1 MDTPSLHTKL
11 QTALITTC
19 RTMALG
25 SGNKIANYENTH
37 GWSAVVHDQLR
48 KNNDRLYQCY
58 PLSQEENPLKDL
70 SEIPYFIRNLVKE
83 YIVVLNK
90 ERVGNCGEMARFIA
104 LYLWKNPGKD
114 IHSIEIVSAN
124 KFDHTW
130 VIVNRKKDS
139 DLLKPEEW
147 GDAWCV
153 DAWWGDEGA
162 FYHASEYHQKIMQLL
177 YYIKEQNEGLYKKGR
192 IKSNELE
199 NFNSTYDQYLKDFQ
213 KNSLKIPLTVKHFAI
228 YPEEV
233 PYPVDIDNQK
243 MRSLEDYYD
252 YCPYKYGNYNCRT
265 RMMDE
270 KIVHQQCFLPCLE
283 EIKSRGFVS
292 SIAAVEEKFLKPKF
306 EM

>member
-1 MDTPSLHTKL
+1 MDTPSSLHAKL
-11 QTALITTC
+11 HTALITTC
-19 RTMALG
+19 RTLILG
-25 SGNKIANYENTH
+25 SSERIIDFEKTK
-37 GWSAVVHDQLR
+37 GWCAVVQDDMR
-48 KNNDRLYQCY
+48 KNTDRFYQCY
-58 PLSQEENPLKDL
+58 PLNAEENPLKDL
-70 SEIPYFIRNLVKE
+70 SDIPYFIRSLVKE
-83 YIVVLNK
+83 FVVILNK
-90 ERVGNCGEMARFIA
+90 ERVGNCGERARLVA
-104 LYLWKNPGKD
+104 LDLWKNAGND
-114 IHSIEIVSAN
+114 IHSIEIVSAD
-124 KFDHTW
+124 KFDHAW
-130 VIVNRKKDS
+130 VIVNRNQES

-153 DAWWGDEGA
+153 DAWWGDEGI

-177 YYIKEQNEGLYKKGR
+177 NYIKEQNEGLYKKGR

-228 YPEEV
+228 YPEET
-233 PYPVDIDNQK
+233 PYPIDEKNR
-243 MRSLEDYYD
+243 RSLEDYYD